1 MKKDKIDLKSLSRE
15 EIETFVISKGL
26 PKYRAGQVLHRIYD
40 KFAAGIDG
48 ITEFSKDLRSV
59 LSESAYIS
67 NLKLV
72 RRLRSSD
79 GTEKFLFLLDD
90 GHSIE
95 SVLIPESDRLTLC
108 VSSQVGCA
116 MGCQFCL
123 TGAGGFTRNLKAHEI
138 VDQIIT
144 VNRLIRELG
153 PSGLYRGDMGEG
165 GFSERRISNIVLMGM
180 GEPLMNFD
188 NVVEAL
194 RRIVGLIGISKR
206 RITLSTAGVV
216 SKLPLLA
223 EKARGINL
231 ALSLNAATDEV
242 RNRIMP
248 INRKYPIKSLIDAC
262 REYPLQPGRRLT
274 IEYVMIDGVNDTL
287 DDARKL
293 AGLLKGVKCKINL
306 IPLNTH
312 EGSTL
317 ERPPNERVL
326 AFQRR
331 LFHLNRRAI
340 IRESRGKDISAACG
354 QLRAQSR

>member
-1 MKKDKIDLKSLSRE
+1 
-15 EIETFVISKGL
+15 
-26 PKYRAGQVLHRIYD
+26 
-40 KFAAGIDG
+40 
-48 ITEFSKDLRSV
+48 
-59 LSESAYIS
+59 
-67 NLKLV
+67 
-72 RRLRSSD
+72 
-79 GTEKFLFLLDD
+79 
-90 GHSIE
+90 
-95 SVLIPESDRLTLC
+95 
-108 VSSQVGCA
+108 
-116 MGCQFCL
+116 
-123 TGAGGFTRNLKAHEI
+123 
-138 VDQIIT
+138 
-144 VNRLIRELG
+144 
-153 PSGLYRGDMGEG
+153 
-165 GFSERRISNIVLMGM
+165 MGM

-194 RRIVGLIGISKR
+194 WRIVGLIGISKR

-223 EKARGINL
+223 EKAPGINL

-248 INRKYPIKSLIDAC
+248 INRKYPIKSLMDAC

-274 IEYVMIDGVNDTL
+274 IEYVMIDSVNDTL

-293 AGLLKGVKCKINL
+293 ADLLKGVKCKINL
-306 IPLNTH
+306 IPLNPH

-317 ERPPNERVL
+317 ERPSNERVL
-326 AFQRR
+326 AFQRM